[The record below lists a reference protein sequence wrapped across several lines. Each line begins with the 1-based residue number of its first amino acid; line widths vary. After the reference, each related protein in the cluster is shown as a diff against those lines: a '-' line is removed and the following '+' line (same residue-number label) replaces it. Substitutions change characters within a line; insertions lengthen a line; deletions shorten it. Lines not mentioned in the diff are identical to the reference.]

1 MDKKHTLP
9 RFTIIACWIVTSLAF
24 AIEFWHAHLGLKEL
38 KPLSWEYGSLVV
50 SGIILLVLIVTYSA
64 AISGV
69 KHVIWIYLLC
79 ATFMFIFNLNS
90 FYPTYLGKKLI
101 KEDAAMLKDTLE
113 RYSTVLT
120 DASKINVK
128 ETFQKVALLKNYQN
142 TFNGEMDGTTGTN
155 QGFGEKAKST
165 LKAFNDLAVSNIDL
179 GTTHTNFNDDQKR
192 VIIRNVNKQMDD
204 AIQKFILNQSAGGRQ
219 GYLLAI
225 NKLKMD
231 SLILLYSPILTA
243 IQADTT
249 TFNIDS
255 VKKNPSIKKMK
266 ELAAAFDGISKPVNT
281 ELKTKLLPELDNND
295 NQVAVPQTQELGRIA
310 HTLSSVGKRINKID
324 TLAMIL
330 VCLFIDFVVPLS
342 MFLVLKNNNPAPEKS
357 FKGGPSTY

>member
-1 MDKKHTLP
+1 
-9 RFTIIACWIVTSLAF
+9 
-24 AIEFWHAHLGLKEL
+24 
-38 KPLSWEYGSLVV
+38 
-50 SGIILLVLIVTYSA
+50 
-64 AISGV
+64 
-69 KHVIWIYLLC
+69 
-79 ATFMFIFNLNS
+79 
-90 FYPTYLGKKLI
+90 
-101 KEDAAMLKDTLE
+101 
-113 RYSTVLT
+113 
-120 DASKINVK
+120 
-128 ETFQKVALLKNYQN
+128 
-142 TFNGEMDGTTGTN
+142 MDGTTGTN

-342 MFLVLKNNNPAPEKS
+342 MFLVLKNNNPAPEKP